1 MINNPPVDNLTDKLG
16 EKYIGSKYA
25 LCVVS
30 AKRAMQLAD
39 VARNQ
44 NNPAVLNG
52 QKPLTAA
59 ALEIADG
66 KVLAVNG

>member
-1 MINNPPVDNLTDKLG
+1 MINEPPVDVLTSQLGDKF
-16 EKYIGSKYA
+16 YGSKYA

-30 AKRAMQLAD
+30 AKRAMQLAEI
-39 VARNQ
+39 AKNQ
-44 NNPAVLNG
+44 NVPEETVS

-59 ALEIADG
+59 AYEIADG